1 MAYIIV
7 VVVAV
12 NSSCILQHY
21 YTVHYNARQN
31 LNTNYGDMK
40 DISSKQ
46 GERSE
51 AKKDQ
56 DDA

>member
-1 MAYIIV
+1 MIAYIV

-21 YTVHYNARQN
+21 YTVHYNARQH

-40 DISSKQ
+40 DIVGKQ
-46 GERSE
+46 GERGE
-51 AKKDQ
+51 AKKDP